1 MLEAASATAAF
12 FSTSRMLS
20 PSAFSR
26 AMMAKIFCTSTG
38 DRPSEGSSSSS
49 RRGRAIKVRAISSIC
64 CSPPDKV
71 LALWRSR
78 RSRAPAGSG
87 ATLARPAEGDVRGRS
102 GALSLARRAQLRV
115 ATEEMR

>member
-49 RRGRAIKVRAISSIC
+49 RRGSTSSTMAISSIC
-64 CSPPDKV
+64 CSPPERLPAAV
-71 LALWRSR
+71 PARSARMGNCAVTRPIAWR
-78 RSRAPAGSG
+78 
-87 ATLARPAEGDVRGRS
+87 
-102 GALSLARRAQLRV
+102 RRAEASV
-115 ATEEMR
+115 